1 MIFYSIQ
8 CLLCYCYVLVYQL
21 HSATP
26 RNDLISYQWL
36 STEVFMVFMGLDV
49 ACGYTAVRSFVRSIV
64 LTLCHIII
72 IIIISMNLSLFS
84 LRLSHCRYYY
94 HTTYRNRIKYFSFS
108 YISLFCS
115 VSYLSIVASVV
126 KRIIWKW
133 EMIFHDIL
141 WNEWS
146 LLCCILHKTYYWE
159 WGVKMSIK
167 SK

>member
-1 MIFYSIQ
+1 MLAML
-8 CLLCYCYVLVYQL
+8 LLCFGI
-21 HSATP
+21 STP
-26 RNDLISYQWL
+26 LRYSTKRPHLIPMIKHWSIYGFYG
-36 STEVFMVFMGLDV
+36 VRRGLWIYS
-49 ACGYTAVRSFVRSIV
+49 GSFVRSFVLSFLRYAILLLLLLYLWIYLSSLSV
-64 LTLCHIII
+64 SLTVDTTT
-72 IIIISMNLSLFS
+72 
-84 LRLSHCRYYY
+84 Y